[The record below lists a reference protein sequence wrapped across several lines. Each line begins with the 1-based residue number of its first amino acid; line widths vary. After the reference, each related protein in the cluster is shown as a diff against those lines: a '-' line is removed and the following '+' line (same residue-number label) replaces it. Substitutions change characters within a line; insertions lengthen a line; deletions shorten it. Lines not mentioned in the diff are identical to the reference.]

1 MSPTRSR
8 LPVLCLFFCAL
19 IALTAG
25 CGSDDDGGGGTPGV
39 ATLAVTAEGMADGKV
54 PCPKD
59 RSVSLGLEARAS
71 DGSPVAI
78 DADSVTWEVDRTGP
92 PVTLT
97 DNGATADVSA
107 TKDWFDASSPGAEPT
122 TNVTACYDGVCA
134 SAAVVGVIDAAGTW
148 VARLDN
154 GITYPLRL
162 TQSGRTITET
172 ATGYTGSVNGNNLTL
187 TVSGIAVNATFTTRT
202 EVAGTY
208 SGGGL
213 PGGTLTCTKQ

>member
-8 LPVLCLFFCAL
+8 LPASCLFFCAL
-19 IALTAG
+19 IALAAG
-25 CGSDDDGGGGTPGV
+25 CGSDDDGGGGTPDV
-39 ATLAVTAEGMADGKV
+39 ATLAITAEGMADGKV

-59 RSVSLGLEARAS
+59 RSVSLGLEARAD

-78 DADSVTWEVDRTGP
+78 DAAHVTWEVDGTGP
-92 PVTLT
+92 TVNLT
-97 DNGATADVSA
+97 DNGTSADVSA
-107 TKDWFDASSPGAEPT
+107 TNDWFDASPSGTEPST
-122 TNVTACYDGVCA
+122 EVTACYDGACA
-134 SAAVVGVIDAAGTW
+134 SVHVVGVIDATGTW

-172 ATGYTGSVNGNNLTL
+172 TTGYTGTVVDNRLSL
-187 TVSGIAVNATFTTRT
+187 TVSGIMVNATFSSRT